1 MDSGKKV
8 FAAKALDKSDVFI
21 NRKLVRL
28 RFYLDTFIFK
38 LSKIPVFLDILSRN
52 IINGIKSLKNRLI
65 LKIVDFLNLDNV
77 KNIERNKGSVSLFLK
92 EISDDKETK

>member
-8 FAAKALDKSDVFI
+8 FTTKALDKSDVFI
-21 NRKLVRL
+21 NRKLVRS
-28 RFYLDTFIFK
+28 RFHLDTFIFK

-52 IINGIKSLKNRLI
+52 IINGIKSLKDRLL